1 MKGKEQKK
9 EVKKEK
15 LENKTKVLSE
25 YQKEKQS
32 RSNKGMPV
40 TPKS

>member
-32 RSNKGMPV
+32 RSNKGMPP
-40 TPKS
+40 TSKS

>member
-40 TPKS
+40 TSKS